1 MTTIYAC
8 DVNDKHLS
16 GSSLDAVAAKFSKF
30 YDRSW
35 GRLTV
40 WKNGLIWNEG
50 DNIYNKVPKSK
61 KEVWGH
67 YKKVRIGEKWKL
79 KRISTRE
86 FDNLKVFK
94 MREICQRFSIEISLA
109 TPCKEEILN
118 ILDDHI
124 DEVREYLM
132 NEELSR
138 YLGTFCFSWKSKKK
152 ILLSRRANS
161 TKTTIDV
168 TKKGIIETLLEDL
181 DRLRFAYSESSKRNE
196 NLEETN
202 KELFSIIET
211 LEKNSKKEKEE
222 LLAEI
227 KYLKDVEDKLSASF
241 EESEKA
247 NDELHRKL
255 KELKELE
262 VTPTETLD
270 TFESLTT
277 FKEDETKTD
286 LELY

>member
-1 MTTIYAC
+1 MTAVYAC
-8 DVNDKHLS
+8 DVNVQHLS

-118 ILDDHI
+118 ILDDHV

-152 ILLSRRANS
+152 I
-161 TKTTIDV
+161 
-168 TKKGIIETLLEDL
+168 
-181 DRLRFAYSESSKRNE
+181 Y
-196 NLEETN
+196 
-202 KELFSIIET
+202 
-211 LEKNSKKEKEE
+211 
-222 LLAEI
+222 
-227 KYLKDVEDKLSASF
+227 
-241 EESEKA
+241 
-247 NDELHRKL
+247 
-255 KELKELE
+255 
-262 VTPTETLD
+262 
-270 TFESLTT
+270 
-277 FKEDETKTD
+277 
-286 LELY
+286 